1 MYKINVQ
8 FLQQNIYVQLQTMSE
23 LESFSTIVNDF

>member
-8 FLQQNIYVQLQTMSE
+8 FLQQNIYVQLETMSE